1 MLQRY
6 LYLDASGK
14 LQGPLWLSQMRDLY
28 AVGRVTSRT
37 EICVQGDNQWAII
50 GNFPEITNSMGEI
63 ERQHVNGPD
72 PQRAAYERRMWRW
85 LITLVL
91 AYGAY
96 VWYNWK

>member
-37 EICVQGDNQWAII
+37 EICVQGDNQWAIV
-50 GNFPEITNSMGEI
+50 GNFPEITNSMVEI
-63 ERQHVNGPD
+63 ERLHITGPD
-72 PQRAAYERRMWRW
+72 PQRPAYERRMWRW
-85 LITLVL
+85 LILLVL
-91 AYGAY
+91 SYGLY